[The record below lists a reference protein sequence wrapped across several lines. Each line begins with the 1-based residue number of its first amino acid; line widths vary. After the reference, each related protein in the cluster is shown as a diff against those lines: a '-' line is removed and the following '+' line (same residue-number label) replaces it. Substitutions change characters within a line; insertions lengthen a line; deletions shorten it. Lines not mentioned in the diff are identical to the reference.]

1 MNIRKTCIY
10 LNVEQ
15 LNIQKRKIGRLN
27 CEMDS
32 DQEEFFKWKGK
43 LELECRNGMKNQSAL
58 ELARSLGL
66 KEDVAKFKVP
76 KDAEEKPKAPSNQ
89 RVKEINKQ
97 KELDE
102 AQKKLEETKTKVEE
116 KLGLLAE
123 RWKKVETGQV
133 VLKQNLVKYNNFV
146 KEKRGKTA
154 DGISRRMTE
163 KQRQQEKKKTFR
175 R

>member
-1 MNIRKTCIY
+1 
-10 LNVEQ
+10 
-15 LNIQKRKIGRLN
+15 
-27 CEMDS
+27 MDS

-66 KEDVAKFKVP
+66 NKDVAKFKVP
-76 KDAEEKPKAPSNQ
+76 KDAEEKPKPPSNQ

-102 AQKKLEETKTKVEE
+102 AQKKLEETKTKVEQ